1 MPTFEFDDGA
11 RITQSGA
18 DPSISFTDD
27 GVNFTL
33 SSAAGNAGDEDIT
46 NTPGLLGGVISVT
59 DVSVASGGVT
69 LTFND
74 GAGNAQFAGQ
84 MSVAFSTVFAGGNV
98 TFVATDPADNVV
110 VAMAV
115 GTVSTGATTGNF
127 TSIIFNGGFYG
138 ITSMTTAASA
148 LTCFLTGTQIATKDG
163 MVNVEDIKAGDIITT
178 VDGEAQVQWLGVQHV
193 DTATAMPAKVNPI
206 CFTAGAL
213 AENVPSRD
221 LYLSPNHAV
230 AIEGRLFDAHTLL
243 NGRSIYQ
250 VANPGKAFTYYHIET
265 GAHELLLAEN
275 TPAET
280 FVDFA
285 DRVNF
290 DNGAE
295 RADAPMI
302 PEMALPRVSAKRMVP
317 TSVAQSLEERATQLS
332 FALSKTRAA

>member
-1 MPTFEFDDGA
+1 MPTFEFNDGA
-11 RITQSGA
+11 SAFQSGV
-18 DPSISFTDD
+18 DPSLSFTDD

-33 SSAAGNAGDEDIT
+33 SSAAGNAGFEGLNYFPGFGGGQISVSDT
-46 NTPGLLGGVISVT
+46 STPG
-59 DVSVASGGVT
+59 AVT

-84 MSVAFSTVFAGGNV
+84 MSVEFSLVSTGGNV
-98 TFVATDPADNVV
+98 TFVATNTADNVV

-127 TSIIFNGGFYG
+127 TSVIFNGGFYG
-138 ITSMTTAASA
+138 ISSMTTAAPA

-163 MVNVEDIKAGDIITT
+163 MVNVEDVKAGDIIST
-178 VDGEAQVQWLGVQHV
+178 VDGETEVQWLGVQHV
-193 DTATAMPAKVNPI
+193 DTAATVPAKVNPI

-230 AIEGRLFDAHTLL
+230 EVGGRLFDAHTLL

-265 GAHELLLAEN
+265 GTHELLLAEN

-290 DNGAE
+290 NNGAE
-295 RADAPMI
+295 RMDAPMI

-317 TSVAQSLEERATQLS
+317 TSVVDALEARAT
-332 FALSKTRAA
+332 ALGLNDKKVRVA